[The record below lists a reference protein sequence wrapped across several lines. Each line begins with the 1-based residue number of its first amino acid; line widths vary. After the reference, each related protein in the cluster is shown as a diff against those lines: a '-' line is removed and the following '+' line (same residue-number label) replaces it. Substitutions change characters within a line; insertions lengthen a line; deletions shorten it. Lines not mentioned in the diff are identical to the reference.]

1 FVWTIVLVS
10 SLVAIRVLNSQ
21 ATATAHESAG
31 GAPADSRFGFKLEE
45 SAKSLGVDFV
55 HQGPTF
61 DSLLANIMPQL
72 ASMGA
77 AIAVADF
84 DRDGWQDF
92 YITNSGEGSLNRLY
106 RNTGDGRFAD
116 VAAQMGVADVNQ
128 RDTGVSMG
136 AVWGDY
142 DDDGWED
149 LFLYRYGRPELFH
162 NEQGKRFV
170 AVGEHA
176 GLPKWVNANSAT
188 WL

>member
-1 FVWTIVLVS
+1 MTPAQRQRIAWFAWTIVLVS

-21 ATATAHESAG
+21 ATAAAHESAG

-61 DSLLANIMPQL
+61 DSRLAHIMPQV

-106 RNTGDGRFAD
+106 RNKGDGKFTD
-116 VAAQMGVADVNQ
+116 VAASAGLADGN
-128 RDTGVSMG
+128 RAGTGVSMG
-136 AVWGDY
+136 AG
-142 DDDGWED
+142 G
-149 LFLYRYGRPELFH
+149 
-162 NEQGKRFV
+162 
-170 AVGEHA
+170 
-176 GLPKWVNANSAT
+176 
-188 WL
+188 